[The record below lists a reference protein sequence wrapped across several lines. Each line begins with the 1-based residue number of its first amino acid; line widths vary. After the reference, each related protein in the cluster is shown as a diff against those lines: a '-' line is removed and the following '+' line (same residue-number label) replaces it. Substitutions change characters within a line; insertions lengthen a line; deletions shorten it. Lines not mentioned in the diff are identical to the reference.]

1 MYESTSAECPD
12 VNRLAVRMWSAYAIL
27 SKIGKVAGYVKIFN
41 VEDNITSDI
50 KNEFSNELKAA
61 KGIWVEF
68 EILPSTSLFIVN
80 DIMGFIN
87 DNCDENCEAGR
98 IMAERR
104 KPPAAA
110 GASLFALAARFT
122 ANPAMLDV
130 RGVQLAFFGAQPAG
144 RFAQFAQR

>member
-1 MYESTSAECPD
+1 M
-12 VNRLAVRMWSAYAIL
+12 
-27 SKIGKVAGYVKIFN
+27 
-41 VEDNITSDI
+41 
-50 KNEFSNELKAA
+50 LKATYA
-61 KGIWVEF
+61 ATHTKSMVRRNI
-68 EILPSTSLFIVN
+68 S
-80 DIMGFIN
+80 D
-87 DNCDENCEAGR
+87 CDEKCEAGR

>member
-1 MYESTSAECPD
+1 MNLNTTNTD
-12 VNRLAVRMWSAYAIL
+12 LQDLQVIL

-87 DNCDENCEAGR
+87 DNCDEKCEV
-98 IMAERR
+98 IFTTKTNEDLVENSI
-104 KPPAAA
+104 KCKI
-110 GASLFALAARFT
+110 LFTGL
-122 ANPAMLDV
+122 V
-130 RGVQLAFFGAQPAG
+130 
-144 RFAQFAQR
+144 